1 MKCIDPNMKKLV
13 SLYQFN
19 QLDEDDKIRVE
30 AHLLEC
36 DVCFQEIYRL
46 SPVVEKMLEIPDCYT
61 GSLRPRMSLSNQIRQ
76 FLNKVSE
83 MMKREI
89 ASIKY
94 LALELWKKPASKIF
108 LPVTVIAMALLCV
121 FYLPVLKTNLDFSV
135 QDNASYLS
143 NKLRGIY
150 NSFGETENLMSHG
163 IKEFQEEHYKEA
175 IPSLKT
181 NVQRKKSDPYG
192 HFYLGVSLVHTGEYK
207 KGIDHLKIANSL
219 CQKQGKEL
227 LLEKC
232 YWYLG
237 NAYLKINDNDK
248 AVTEFYKIVEI
259 GGEYAEQAKNQI
271 MLINEQGIK

>member
-19 QLDEDDKIRVE
+19 LLEEDKKISVE

-36 DVCFQEIYRL
+36 DACFHETYQL
-46 SPVVEKMLEIPDCYT
+46 SPAVENMQDMPDCFT
-61 GSLRPRMSLSNQIRQ
+61 DALRPRTSLSIQIIN
-76 FLNKVSE
+76 FLQKVGVV
-83 MMKREI
+83 MKREFD
-89 ASIKY
+89 SIKY

-108 LPVTVIAMALLCV
+108 LPITVMAILFFCV
-121 FYLPVLKTNLDFSV
+121 FYLPGLKTNFNGLI

-143 NKLRGIY
+143 TKLRGAY

-181 NVQRKKSDPYG
+181 YVQRKKTDPYG
-192 HFYLGVSLVHTGEYK
+192 HFYLGASLVQTGEYK
-207 KGIDHLKIANSL
+207 KGIDHLKTASSL

-232 YWYLG
+232 SWYLG
-237 NAYLKINDNDK
+237 NAYLKIDDNDK
-248 AVTEFYKIVEI
+248 ALSEFYKIVEI

-271 MLINEQGIK
+271 TSINDQAVN